1 MVDERLISKWRRHS
15 VGSFWQRVGSV
26 CLARWVSMTPTYA
39 WKSLIEC
46 LPAISPHLENPYTWQ
61 LEIFGGRQ
69 FDGVERRVAESGGQ
83 RFKNMY

>member
-1 MVDERLISKWRRHS
+1 MEEWRRRTIAN
-15 VGSFWQRVGSV
+15 WQRLSGV
-26 CLARWVSMTPTYA
+26 RWVSMTPTYA